1 MKHSMEI
8 SLYPLGDGSLGPVI
22 TSFVDT
28 LKEYDLEVT
37 PGPMSTLVVGE
48 PAVIFTA
55 LEKAYMK
62 TAEKSSVVI
71 NLKISNTCPV

>member
-1 MKHSMEI
+1 MKHSMEV
-8 SLYPLGDGSLGPVI
+8 SLYPLGEVSLGSVI

-37 PGPMSTLVVGE
+37 PGPMSTLVIGE

-55 LEKAYMK
+55 LEKAYIK
-62 TAEKSSVVI
+62 AAEKSSVVI

>member
-1 MKHSMEI
+1 MKHSMEV
-8 SLYPLGDGSLGPVI
+8 SLYPLDSVPLGPAI

-28 LKEYDLEVT
+28 LKEFDLEVT
-37 PGPMSTLVVGE
+37 PGPMSTLVIGE

-55 LEKAYMK
+55 VEKAYYAA
-62 TAEKSSVVI
+62 AEKTSIVI

>member
-1 MKHSMEI
+1 MEI
-8 SLYPLGDGSLGPVI
+8 SLYPLGEVSLGSVI

-48 PAVIFTA
+48 PEVIFKA

-62 TAEKSSVVI
+62 VTEKYSIVI